1 MKTIAKRLLA
11 VLVLLGV
18 SGVVDAGQASTQ
30 RVRNAHEIYR
40 ELAIDPGS
48 AGRVKDFFPS
58 FHDYHDMVMFHP
70 RFGYYSSGRVSF
82 RDDYQTYPIVLAPYF
97 GQMIAEQLFRMWDGM
112 RQSGAL
118 APADTFTIGEF
129 GAGDGALAESIL
141 EYIQTQ
147 AERRP
152 AWVEFARQAKYVCY
166 DRSPALNRVQKAR
179 NERFGSRFDARVAD
193 ATDLT
198 ATIKPGSL
206 KGVVLSNELPDAFSV
221 HKVMLTTTDGPE
233 VAFVAPSLSA
243 SAWVRIRP
251 MVSADLAAS
260 VEGGDAAVERI
271 FFRGVRSADVYL
283 TKSAFASLLEATV
296 DRKDYESVVAALEF
310 HEIYVPASTIPELA
324 AHLRRYAKA
333 YADVLARDNRGIL
346 TYVNLGVEKMIQGSA
361 QILAAG
367 YVMTIDYGSGWSG
380 ILGND
385 GTNHL
390 RTYGPARRVANAGMD
405 GMEEDS
411 LDEVETS
418 DPYDSPTLN
427 DLTTDVNFSL
437 LDVEGRQAGLRTLFF
452 GSQKALQ
459 SGTSVSLDEVP
470 EQARRNNRV
479 DQFLAWARGFPT
491 PGVFK
496 VMVQQKE
503 GTDGRYRFPDDHPE
517 PLEPHGA
524 ALTPEQQQLAA
535 AIETRLSAR

>member
-1 MKTIAKRLLA
+1 MKTIARRLVA

-18 SGVVDAGQASTQ
+18 SGVVDAGQASS
-30 RVRNAHEIYR
+30 RGVRNAHEIYR

-48 AGRVKDFFPS
+48 VGRVKDFFPS

-70 RFGYYSSGRVSF
+70 KFGYYASGRVSF
-82 RDDYQTYPIVLAPYF
+82 SDDYQTYPIVLAPYF

-112 RQSGAL
+112 RQSGTL
-118 APADTFTIGEF
+118 APTDTFTIGEF

-147 AERRP
+147 AGRGP
-152 AWVEFARQAKYVCY
+152 AWTEFARQAKYVCY

-179 NERFGSRFDARVAD
+179 NERFGSRFDAQVAD

-221 HKVMLTTTDGPE
+221 HKVMLTTTDVPE

-243 SAWVRIRP
+243 SAWLRIRP
-251 MVSADLAAS
+251 LVSADLAAG
-260 VEGGDAAVERI
+260 VEDGDTAVERT
-271 FFRGVRSADVYL
+271 FFRGVRSPDVYL
-283 TKSAFASLLEATV
+283 TKSTFASLLEATV
-296 DRKDYESVVAALEF
+296 ERKDYESIAAALEF

-367 YVMTIDYGSGWSG
+367 YVVTIDYGSGWNG
-380 ILGND
+380 ILSND

-405 GMEEDS
+405 GMEDDGI
-411 LDEVETS
+411 DEIETS

-459 SGTSVSLDEVP
+459 SGTAVSLDEVP
-470 EQARRNNRV
+470 EQARRDNRV
-479 DQFLAWARGFPT
+479 NQYLAWARDFRL

-496 VMVQQKE
+496 VIIQQKD
-503 GTDGRYRFPDDHPE
+503 GTDGRYQFPDDKPE

-524 ALTPEQQQLAA
+524 ALTPAQQQLAA
-535 AIETRLSAR
+535 AIEQRLSGR